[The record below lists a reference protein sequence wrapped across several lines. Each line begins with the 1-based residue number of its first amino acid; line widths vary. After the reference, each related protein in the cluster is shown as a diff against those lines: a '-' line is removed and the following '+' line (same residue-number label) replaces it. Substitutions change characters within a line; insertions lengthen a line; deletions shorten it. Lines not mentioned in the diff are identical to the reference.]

1 MTGLVRICTNEILT
15 VATPYPCTWI
25 GWYYKNSFLS
35 QLLHIFYSSDR
46 RQPPA
51 VTWKMTLRSLCD
63 IPYVKTVEI
72 FPIDIDT
79 SFLLEVITRESSA
92 ATGWDLVQEHLNEI
106 SVQKEEVFILDDI
119 KWNLFFKKEGMP
131 LTTSEEILQ
140 RYIPSAEKVR
150 ILREQVL
157 QSGKSA
163 LVISF
168 NDCFPHL
175 HINYEKMHNEE
186 EANTPEEITNLLR
199 YYESLPPFDNN
210 LRKIHELR
218 SKRGF

>member
-1 MTGLVRICTNEILT
+1 MSGLVRICTNETLT

-25 GWYYKNSFLS
+25 GWYYENSFLS
-35 QLLHIFYSSDR
+35 QLLHIFYSADR

-63 IPYVKTVEI
+63 IPHIKTVEI
-72 FPIDIDT
+72 FPIGVDT
-79 SFLLEVITRESSA
+79 SFLLEVITRESLA

-106 SVQKEEVFILDDI
+106 SVQREEVLILEDI
-119 KWNLFFKKEGMP
+119 KWEIFFRNESIS
-131 LTTSEEILQ
+131 LTTSEEILR

-150 ILREQVL
+150 LLREQVL
-157 QSGKSA
+157 RLGKA
-163 LVISF
+163 NLVTSF

-175 HINYEKMHNEE
+175 SINYEKMHDEE
-186 EANTPEEITNLLR
+186 GADTTEQITNLLR

>member
-1 MTGLVRICTNEILT
+1 
-15 VATPYPCTWI
+15 
-25 GWYYKNSFLS
+25 
-35 QLLHIFYSSDR
+35 
-46 RQPPA
+46 

-72 FPIDIDT
+72 FPIEIDT

-119 KWNLFFKKEGMP
+119 KCDFFFKREGMP

-157 QSGKSA
+157 QSGKSD
-163 LVISF
+163 LVMSF

-175 HINYEKMHNEE
+175 HINHEKMHNEE